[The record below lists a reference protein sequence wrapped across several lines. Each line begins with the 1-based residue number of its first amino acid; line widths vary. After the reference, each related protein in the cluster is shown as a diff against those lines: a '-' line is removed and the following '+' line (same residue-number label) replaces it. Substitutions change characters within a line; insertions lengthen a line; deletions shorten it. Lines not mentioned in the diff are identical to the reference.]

1 MNSAIAL
8 ILQNSYLAVSRQLK
22 RMVSITRSPMNSSLT
37 ESYSGAA
44 TIRAYSMEDNF
55 IEENA
60 YRVEANQKCYYPEVA
75 SNSWLFSRLEMLA
88 NLVSEQYQINCY
100 STRGIKNDYTR
111 RFFF

>member
-1 MNSAIAL
+1 
-8 ILQNSYLAVSRQLK
+8 
-22 RMVSITRSPMNSSLT
+22 MNSSLT

-88 NLVSEQYQINCY
+88 NLVSGQNQFNS
-100 STRGIKNDYTR
+100 STHRT
-111 RFFF
+111 